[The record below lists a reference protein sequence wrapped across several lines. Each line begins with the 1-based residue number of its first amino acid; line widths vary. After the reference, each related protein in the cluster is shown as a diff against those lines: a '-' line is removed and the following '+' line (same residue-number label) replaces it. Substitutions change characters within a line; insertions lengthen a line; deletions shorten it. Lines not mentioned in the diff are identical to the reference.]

1 MKKLFYICTILI
13 FTSCSGNF
21 LELSPEHFENEGNFF
36 QTEDDFEQAINGVYP
51 TLRAVSG
58 RHAFLMGE
66 MRSDNTHYTRNP
78 SDRGF
83 AAVRGE
89 EIADFIIDSQ
99 NGYVNDMYNSCF
111 YGVSR
116 ANIVLTRIEKADLRE
131 DFKNRIIGEAKFI
144 RGFLY
149 FQLVQCF
156 GGVPLHLTE
165 VKAPSGAF
173 LPRASVDDVYEVI
186 ISDVTDAIAKLPVVN
201 FPQNGAATQGA
212 AKMLYAYV
220 LMTKPNRDYA
230 EAEKQLRNIM
240 EMGYE
245 LLPEYADVFSTT
257 NKNHKESIFDIQYMM
272 GDQYGQQ
279 SDWLY
284 YFIPKTTDAEI
295 ITGILGSNTLTS
307 GGWNVP
313 TPEMIDSYEPG
324 DKRLNPSVAVAVG
337 HMPEDGSLGMI
348 VEGVFNVG
356 DPAIKN
362 YELAYPFINKYRHP
376 HSKVFNTDDN
386 WPVYRYSDC
395 LLLLAEC
402 LVEQGRTAEAVPYV
416 NQVRNRAGLPS
427 VTTVNA
433 KIVAD
438 ERRHELAFENHRWYD
453 LIRTGMAIDV
463 MTEYGK
469 YIKSIDS
476 GLADRTYQIKGDY
489 LLYPIPYREIQLN
502 NQLTQNPGYN

>member
-1 MKKLFYICTILI
+1 MKNLFYICAILLL
-13 FTSCSGNF
+13 TSCSGNF
-21 LELSPEHFENEGNFF
+21 LDLSPEHFENEGNFF
-36 QTEDDFEQAINGVYP
+36 KTEDDFTQAINGVYP

-83 AAVRGE
+83 SAVRGE

-111 YGVSR
+111 YGISR
-116 ANIVLTRIEKADLRE
+116 ANIVLTRIEKANLRE
-131 DFKNRIIGEAKFI
+131 DFKNKIIGEAKFV

-156 GGVPLHLTE
+156 GDVPLHLTE
-165 VKAPSGAF
+165 VKDPTSAF
-173 LPRASVDDVYEVI
+173 LPRSSVSVVYEAI
-186 ISDVTDAIAKLPVVN
+186 ISDVSDAIAKLPTVA
-201 FPQNGAATQGA
+201 FPQNGSATRGA

-220 LMTKPNRDYA
+220 LMTKPNRDYV
-230 EAEKQLRNIM
+230 EAEKQLRDVM
-240 EMGYE
+240 GMGYE
-245 LLPEYADVFSTT
+245 LLPDYADIFKTT

-284 YFIPKTTDAEI
+284 YFIPKTTNAEI
-295 ITGILGSNTLTS
+295 ITGVPNSNTLNF

-313 TPEMIDSYEPG
+313 TSEMINSYESG
-324 DKRLNPSVAVAVG
+324 DKRVNPSIAVAVG
-337 HMPEDGSLGMI
+337 HNPEDGSFGMI
-348 VEGVFNVG
+348 VEGVLNVG
-356 DPAIKN
+356 DPMIKN

-376 HSKVFNTDDN
+376 HSKLLNTDDN
-386 WPVYRYSDC
+386 WPVYRYADC

-402 LVEQGRTAEAVPYV
+402 LLKQDRASEAIPYV
-416 NQVRNRAGLPS
+416 NQVRGRAGLPS
-427 VTTVNA
+427 IDVVNT
-433 KIVAD
+433 KIIAD

-463 MTEYGK
+463 MTAYGK
-469 YIKSIDS
+469 YIKTIDP
-476 GLADRTYQIKGDY
+476 GLADRTYQIKEDY
-489 LLYPIPYREIQLN
+489 LLYPIPYREMQLN
-502 NQLTQNPGYN
+502 TQLTQNPGYN